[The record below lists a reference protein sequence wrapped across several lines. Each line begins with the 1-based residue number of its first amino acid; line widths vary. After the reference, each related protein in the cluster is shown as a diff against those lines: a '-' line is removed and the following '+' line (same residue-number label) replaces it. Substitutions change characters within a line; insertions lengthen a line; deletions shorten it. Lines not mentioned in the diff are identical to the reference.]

1 MSSGAELSARLDQWW
16 QEAGQ
21 RGGLLWPG
29 TGPSGR
35 FRGRAHLILGSAGSQ
50 KLETK
55 DVSDIGDSFLQ
66 SLQPGP
72 GQKVYSLKGPL
83 DVVEL
88 EPWDDWNGSCST
100 YLSSIYNPT

>member
-1 MSSGAELSARLDQWW
+1 MV
-16 QEAGQ
+16 AGGGQ
-21 RGGLLWPG
+21 KGGLLWPG

-50 KLETK
+50 KLGTK

-72 GQKVYSLKGPL
+72 GQKVYTRGPWTSHL
-83 DVVEL
+83 VEL
-88 EPWDDWNGSCST
+88 EPWDGWNGSCST
-100 YLSSIYNPT
+100 YLSSIYNPS